1 MSSPVGLAVILGGG
15 AVGSY
20 VGGMLAASGVKVVL
34 IDGWPEHVEA
44 VRARG
49 LSIASPEG
57 ESIARPDAWHLAD
70 AWRLRKLKPGV
81 AFLAAK
87 LYDTE
92 WSARLLA
99 QWLPADVPVATMQNA
114 LVEET
119 VARAVGWSRTLG
131 VIAGGLDVSMSGPGA
146 VRRSRRRGTGT
157 TFKVGELHG
166 RSTPRAQALAALL
179 EQVDHAKVTTDLWG
193 ERWLK
198 LCANSMTTGLS
209 GLSGLS
215 LRDVYSRADTRAIAI
230 RLGAEALAVGRALG
244 FEAPVLFGVPA
255 QTWHAAAGGEPG
267 AHAQAMDALS
277 KVADTMTADGMSGT
291 LQDLT
296 KGRPTEVEFF
306 NGYIAAEGQRTGVK
320 VPGHAAIAEMIR
332 EVEHGQRPIDANN
345 LAHMKGY

>member
-1 MSSPVGLAVILGGG
+1 MTSAEGAVVILGGG

-20 VGGMLAASGVKVVL
+20 VGGMLAVAGVKVVL

-49 LSIASPEG
+49 LSIAAPEG
-57 ESIARPDAWHLAD
+57 ETTARPEAWHLAQ
-70 AWRLRKLKPGV
+70 AWRLRELRPGI
-81 AFLAAK
+81 AILAAK

-99 QWLPADVPVATMQNA
+99 QWLAAEVPVVTMQNG

-119 VARAVGWSRTLG
+119 VAHAVGWGRTLG
-131 VIAGGLDVSMSGPGA
+131 VIAGGLDAAMSGPGA

-166 RSTPRAQALAALL
+166 RATPRAQALAALL
-179 EQVDHAKVTTDLWG
+179 ERVDHAKVTTDLWG
-193 ERWLK
+193 ERWAK

-209 GLSGLS
+209 GLTGLS
-215 LRDVYSRADTRAIAI
+215 LRDVYSREDTRAIAI

-244 FEAPVLFGVPA
+244 FDPPALFGVPSEK
-255 QTWHAAAGGEPG
+255 WRNPG
-267 AHAQAMDALS
+267 PEAMDALQRQS
-277 KVADTMTADGMSGT
+277 EAMAADGMSGT
-291 LQDLT
+291 LQDLR

-306 NGYIAAEGQRTGVK
+306 NGYIATEGTRAGVP
-320 VPGHAAIAEMIR
+320 VPAHAAIAQMIR
-332 EVEHGQRPIDANN
+332 EAERGRRPIDIGN
-345 LAHMKGY
+345 LAHMKGI